1 MHANALH
8 RATETPPAGA
18 SEIRQRAQPICVHP
32 RASAFICAKPSFD
45 SHPSGGDS
53 PTQGLHRPL
62 GRLAVLATLA
72 AWAIAASPA
81 HAGDLSV
88 CERAAAEAEQSQNLP
103 AGLLTAIG
111 RVESGR
117 WDQQLRRVVP
127 WPWAVDVAGNGV
139 LLDSKDAAVATVQ
152 AQRAGGQRN
161 IDVGCFQINLL
172 HHPDAFASAEQA
184 LDPRV
189 NAQYAARFLT
199 GLRARL
205 GSWEQAVAA
214 YHSATPE
221 LGEPYR
227 KLVFA
232 SWSGAGETQRQAV
245 VARDVVAIGSAYG
258 GIRVWTPSAP
268 GTAPRLIAMTASER
282 PAVAADEVKNR
293 DNAYSLQQN

>member
-1 MHANALH
+1 M
-8 RATETPPAGA
+8 
-18 SEIRQRAQPICVHP
+18 
-32 RASAFICAKPSFD
+32 
-45 SHPSGGDS
+45 
-53 PTQGLHRPL
+53 
-62 GRLAVLATLA
+62 LATLA
-72 AWAIAASPA
+72 ASAFLAPTA
-81 HAGDLSV
+81 HANDLSV
-88 CERAAAEAEQSQNLP
+88 CERAAAEAEQTQNLP

-139 LLDSKDAAVATVQ
+139 LLDSKGAAVSTVE

-161 IDVGCFQINLL
+161 IDAGCFQISLL
-172 HHPDAFASAEQA
+172 HHPDAFASVEQA
-184 LDPRV
+184 FDPRA

-232 SWSGAGETQRQAV
+232 SWSGAGEIPRQAV
-245 VARDVVAIGSAYG
+245 VGRDVVAIGSAYG

-268 GTAPRLIAMTASER
+268 GAAPRLIAMTAPER
-282 PAVAADEVKNR
+282 PVVVVDEVKNR